1 LAVARASGLQLKYFS
16 ASTLDPFADLVG
28 IPFPVTDGDR
38 KRLEFVRP
46 DSVNNAELLFFD
58 ELNRAHPR
66 VLNAVFELIQFR
78 SINGEPLP
86 HLRSVIAAINPGNA
100 GYQVSEL
107 DPGLVDRF
115 HLYLVFDGNP
125 ERDWFIEQFGRR
137 VGRVLVDWFHA
148 GLDEKQRAAVSNRR
162 LEYIGR
168 ALRSG
173 LSPGLAVPPDT
184 KLPLD
189 DLVRRLKEEP
199 DLPDLEDFVAD
210 PAKYRAAVSTDYE
223 IASRF
228 LEVLPMMKPI
238 EKFKVRDLLP
248 RLFPEVLATIPIKCG
263 FVTKKMLDAV
273 RAFGSEQELEVYTA
287 ELNGKLAA
295 ASATLGSPDAPA
307 RRTGKRAA

>member
-1 LAVARASGLQLKYFS
+1 MRSFAEIHDELVKAVKAGLNVLLIGPRGKGKTAVALAVARASGLQLKYFS

-125 ERDWFIEQFGRR
+125 ERDWFIEQANTHYLR
-137 VGRVLVDWFHA
+137 
-148 GLDEKQRAAVSNRR
+148 EK
-162 LEYIGR
+162 G
-168 ALRSG
+168 
-173 LSPGLAVPPDT
+173 
-184 KLPLD
+184 KWLPLP
-189 DLVRRLKEEP
+189 DLGAVRRLSHS
-199 DLPDLEDFVAD
+199 L
-210 PAKYRAAVSTDYE
+210 
-223 IASRF
+223 
-228 LEVLPMMKPI
+228 
-238 EKFKVRDLLP
+238 
-248 RLFPEVLATIPIKCG
+248 
-263 FVTKKMLDAV
+263 
-273 RAFGSEQELEVYTA
+273 
-287 ELNGKLAA
+287 
-295 ASATLGSPDAPA
+295 
-307 RRTGKRAA
+307 